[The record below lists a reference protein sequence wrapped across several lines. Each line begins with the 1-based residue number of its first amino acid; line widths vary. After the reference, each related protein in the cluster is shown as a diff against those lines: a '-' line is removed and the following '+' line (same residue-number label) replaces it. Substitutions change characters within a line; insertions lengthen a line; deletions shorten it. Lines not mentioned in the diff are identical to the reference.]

1 MKNSA
6 ASRRIALIV
15 AQVVYQFSWSP
26 SLYCANSNGFTR
38 PINETDTLPL
48 FGSEADIVQVLA
60 TDRCGAQ
67 INTSYV
73 ERDNLTSRHSNG
85 RLVRKTLSHSK
96 KKAYLQR
103 HIDLEDAIYNFV
115 RPHSA
120 LKLKLRQPA
129 AHGRRWQ
136 QRTPA
141 IAAGLTDHIWSLEEL
156 LSYCLPPP
164 RG

>member
-1 MKNSA
+1 M
-6 ASRRIALIV
+6 
-15 AQVVYQFSWSP
+15 
-26 SLYCANSNGFTR
+26 
-38 PINETDTLPL
+38 
-48 FGSEADIVQVLA
+48 
-60 TDRCGAQ
+60 
-67 INTSYV
+67 
-73 ERDNLTSRHSNG
+73 H
-85 RLVRKTLSHSK
+85 KTLSHSK

-120 LKLKLRQPA
+120 LKVKLRQPA
-129 AHGRRWQ
+129 AHGRLWQ